1 MLAGPDEVVFEEAG
15 IKVSGTPALCLPTP
29 YPPHL
34 RQGQNEGTLAGPAAV
49 ALPAQEEVEAYEEHE
64 DETGAFVFKRLC
76 MRAPGRERCPLQ
88 QEGQSLGCSPSPA
101 GEGNRFENWTG
112 TTRAPRQ
119 QESPVLSSFKYSL
132 SAYDVLRMV

>member
-76 MRAPGRERCPLQ
+76 MRAPGRERWPSSARRTVTGMLSEPRKRGQ
-88 QEGQSLGCSPSPA
+88 Q
-101 GEGNRFENWTG
+101 
-112 TTRAPRQ
+112 
-119 QESPVLSSFKYSL
+119 V
-132 SAYDVLRMV
+132 